1 MKVTVVGLGT
11 VGLPV
16 AASLAQTGHSVVG
29 IDIDAGKVDAINRGE
44 LPLPAGEPELEALVA
59 GVVSEGRLLATRDY
73 DRIADADAVLI
84 CVDTPVDPLSHQP
97 DYTALRSSLE
107 DMAAHMKKGVLV
119 SVESTLA
126 PGTMAALVL
135 PTLEAASGLK
145 GHRDFHLV
153 HCPERLAPGNLLH
166 NLVGVDRI
174 VGGEDVVGRRR
185 AIELYRGISAGTLH
199 ETSWIDAELCKT
211 AENAYR
217 DVQLAFA
224 NEVALVCEAAGG
236 DVLEVRRLVNTCPG
250 RSMLFPGPGVG
261 GACLPK
267 DSWLLVSS
275 HDGASLIP
283 AARNVNDG
291 MPDHVAELVEKAL
304 GSFGLTLQ
312 GATVTLL
319 GVGYRENVA
328 LVVNSPALP
337 LSDALRK
344 AGAEVRL
351 HDPFVTELDGTDVW
365 GDLGSALDGADCA
378 VLVTAHDAY
387 QEVDWS
393 GIHPRMSHTSIVDC
407 RGVFPRDTWEANGF
421 KYFGLGRTGA

>member
-1 MKVTVVGLGT
+1 MRVTVVGLGT

-16 AASLAQTGHSVVG
+16 AASLAQAGHSVVG
-29 IDIDAGKVDAINRGE
+29 IDADPGKVDAINRGE
-44 LPLPAGEPELEALVA
+44 LPLQAGEPELEALVA
-59 GVVSEGRLLATRDY
+59 EVVAGGGLVATRDY

-84 CVDTPVDPLSHQP
+84 CVNTPVDPVSHQP
-97 DYTALRSSLE
+97 DYAALRSSLE
-107 DMAAHMKKGVLV
+107 DVAAHMKKGVLV

-126 PGTMAALVL
+126 PGTMASLVL

-145 GHRDFHLV
+145 VHRDFHLV
-153 HCPERLAPGNLLH
+153 HCPERLAPGKLLH
-166 NLVGVDRI
+166 NLVSVDRI

-185 AIELYRGISAGTLH
+185 AIQLYRSISASPLH
-199 ETSWIDAELCKT
+199 ETNWINAELSKT

-236 DVLEVRRLVNTCPG
+236 DVLEVRKLVNTCPG

-267 DSWLLVSS
+267 DSWLLVSPYG
-275 HDGASLIP
+275 GARLIP
-283 AARNVNDG
+283 AARDVNDG
-291 MPDHVAELVEKAL
+291 MPDHVAEVVEKAL
-304 GSFGLTLQ
+304 GSFDLTFQ

-328 LVVNSPALP
+328 LLMNSPALR
-337 LSDALRK
+337 LSEALQK

-351 HDPFVTELDGTDVW
+351 HDPFVTKVNGTALW
-365 GDLGSALDGADCA
+365 GDLGKALDGADCM
-378 VLVTAHDAY
+378 VLVTAHDVY
-387 QEVDWS
+387 REIDWS
-393 GIHPRMSHTSIVDC
+393 GIHPKMSHAAIVDC
-407 RGVFPRDTWEANGF
+407 RGVFPRDTCEEIGF
-421 KYFGLGRTGA
+421 RFFGLGRTPA